1 VVFVASPSDTREER
15 MSMQAVVQELNLGLA
30 DSRGIFL
37 ELVGWETHSWPG
49 LGHDVQDVINH
60 QISIPDVIVGIFW
73 KRLGTPTS
81 RAASGSV
88 EEIQNALELKA
99 AGKPIEVL
107 VYFNE
112 ASYSPQE
119 DELEQIAGVFK
130 FRRELNERGM
140 LISTY
145 NGLEDFRTKV
155 IRHLTQIIRRWPV
168 GDDQAVVN
176 PGEHQV
182 TPKPGSDSPQS
193 WLDQVAA
200 KHLSVEIAPSL
211 GGKTYALIAA
221 VAQGLEKIGFE
232 ITTRD
237 RVSII
242 LTELLTNAASYAEG
256 TARVE
261 VDVQVEIFKTVRISV
276 ENQGRPFD
284 LDKIIDTH
292 VTQLGKGE
300 REHGLLRVRRLSGAM
315 GYHHDTAH
323 NSTSVYS
330 EVYEVGHPSSVLY
343 SSSIV
348 APIRYENGTPP
359 RFLWIGTDAYTG
371 TALSLLAR
379 AGSAVQRLFFDPLA
393 ALNRPWLGIEFT
405 GQVFVTVDEHSPI
418 YIEPA
423 IENYF
428 RPMFQQQRVL
438 VVAHRT
444 DYKVRRSAAE
454 WATSH
459 GLEFYDSE
467 EALARRLAWIS
478 PSSPLGWQS

>member
-1 VVFVASPSDTREER
+1 
-15 MSMQAVVQELNLGLA
+15 MSMRAVVQELNLGLA
-30 DSRGIFL
+30 DSRGIIL

-49 LGHDVQDVINH
+49 VGRDIQDVINH
-60 QISIPDVIVGIFW
+60 EISIPDVIVGIFW

-81 RAASGSV
+81 RAVSGSV
-88 EEIQNALELKA
+88 EEIRNALELKA

-119 DELEQIAGVFK
+119 DELEQIAGIFK
-130 FRRELNERGM
+130 FRRELTERG
-140 LISTY
+140 LLTSSY

-155 IRHLTQIIRRWPV
+155 IRHLTQVIRRWPV
-168 GDDQAVVN
+168 GDDKPAVKT
-176 PGEHQV
+176 GEHLV
-182 TPKPGSDSPQS
+182 SPKPGSDSPQS
-193 WLDQVAA
+193 WFDQVAA

-221 VAQGLEKIGFE
+221 VARGLEEIGFE

-242 LTELLTNAASYAEG
+242 LTELLTNAAGHAQG
-256 TARVE
+256 TAKVE
-261 VDVQVEIFKTVRISV
+261 INVQVEIFKTVRISV
-276 ENQGRPFD
+276 ESQGRPFD
-284 LDKIIDTH
+284 LNRVIDTH
-292 VTQLGKGE
+292 VTQLGRGE

-315 GYHHDTAH
+315 GYHHDAARGF
-323 NSTSVYS
+323 NSVYS
-330 EVYEVGHPSSVLY
+330 EVYEVPRPSSVLY
-343 SSSIV
+343 NSPVV
-348 APIRYENGTPP
+348 APIRYEHGTPP

-379 AGSAVQRLFFDPLA
+379 ADFAVQKLFFEPLA
-393 ALNRPWLGIEFT
+393 AFNHPWLGIEFT
-405 GQVFVTVDEHSPI
+405 GRVFVTVDEAEPV

-444 DYKVRRSAAE
+444 DGNVTFAASE
-454 WATSH
+454 WAESH

-478 PSSPLGWQS
+478 PQPPRPS